1 MYSSWKKIM
10 CHDPWTLHWR
20 TLQHGLL
27 ELFKD
32 QLKSK
37 LDSLSEGVREVCDL
51 YVCKELC
58 ERGKKPCNKISDYT
72 LSLRLLFY
80 FQPDKNA
87 LVVAN
92 LVFINWIFRL
102 ITSFILNY
110 VSHNIYLRLLIMN
123 NHINHRMATK
133 PMSCWIYDRNCTSI
147 RPSHQG

>member
-20 TLQHGLL
+20 TPQYGLL

-92 LVFINWIFRL
+92 LVFVNWILDWSLLLYF
-102 ITSFILNY
+102 
-110 VSHNIYLRLLIMN
+110 LIMN

-147 RPSHQG
+147 RPSHHG

>member
-1 MYSSWKKIM
+1 MKTHLENICTLFSDMKCNVNKNNYLLQILVNVTGLHKSSLVQFRKKIM

-58 ERGKKPCNKISDYT
+58 ERGEKPCNKISDYT

-92 LVFINWIFRL
+92 LVFVNWIL
-102 ITSFILNY
+102 DWS
-110 VSHNIYLRLLIMN
+110 LLLF
-123 NHINHRMATK
+123 
-133 PMSCWIYDRNCTSI
+133 
-147 RPSHQG
+147 

>member
-1 MYSSWKKIM
+1 MKTHLENI
-10 CHDPWTLHWR
+10 CTLFSDMKCNVNKNNYL
-20 TLQHGLL
+20 LQILVNVTGLHQIFSCIVPEKRSCVMTL
-27 ELFKD
+27 ELSTGEHHNMFKD

-92 LVFINWIFRL
+92 LVFVN
-102 ITSFILNY
+102 
-110 VSHNIYLRLLIMN
+110 
-123 NHINHRMATK
+123 
-133 PMSCWIYDRNCTSI
+133 
-147 RPSHQG
+147 

>member
-1 MYSSWKKIM
+1 MKCNVNKNNYLLQILVNVTGLHQIFSCIVPEKRSCVI
-10 CHDPWTLHWR
+10 TLELHWR
-20 TLQHGLL
+20 TPQYGLL

-58 ERGKKPCNKISDYT
+58 ERGEKPCNKISDYT

-92 LVFINWIFRL
+92 LVFVN
-102 ITSFILNY
+102 
-110 VSHNIYLRLLIMN
+110 
-123 NHINHRMATK
+123 
-133 PMSCWIYDRNCTSI
+133 
-147 RPSHQG
+147 